1 MMKMKNMSQK
11 KRLAISMALALGTI
25 LPPLSGAVSAAE
37 KEITADGS
45 GPAWGGSSSDD
56 TVTVE
61 GNTLILKAGV
71 TYTTG
76 QLYGGFHL
84 GTGDVKNNTL
94 KIENSATLKAD
105 GFGGFVLGGAL
116 FNQGSAIENHLI
128 VDGGTIGEAPPPD
141 TNLKKIYGGA
151 TQALKGSA
159 IKNDVEIKRG
169 TIYGSVFG
177 GALTSSGATGTV
189 KENSVTLRG
198 DKTTT
203 KVTGEVAGG
212 YGAGG
217 TGSVESNHVVI
228 EGGKFEGS
236 VFGGKT
242 DGSGNVIGNTV
253 TMKGDSEVDAIVGGY
268 SGKTTGEV
276 KGNKV
281 TLNGGKVLA
290 DITGGVVDAYGSGD
304 AIENEVTVTGGEVA
318 GAVYG
323 GATSGDGKAL
333 KNTVTITGGKL
344 HNVYGGFTDAAVNK
358 TTGNTVNLGD
368 GEHAMA
374 AGYQIGKI
382 FGGNHADITGNTLNV
397 KTNVTAENIE
407 NFAKI
412 KFHYNETAVDLGA
425 AFLTLTEGAG
435 ITIPSLANIEADG
448 ELTKV
453 AFGKSLSLVF
463 NAGSITITDGKN
475 TKSDIT
481 GNIEK
486 NIRNGGNHIYYDV
499 YQFKNADVT
508 PATAIKTGTS
518 VCAGLSRAG
527 NSTLNNK
534 ITIDGVDA
542 FNNVYG
548 GATMGEGSEAAES
561 ERRDSR
567 NNHVILKAGTIN
579 DELAG
584 GFTTCVNGKAN
595 GNTVTVEGGSVED
608 IYGGNSFTGDASEN
622 IVDIGPVNVTGDVCG
637 GRSGSAAG
645 RTDRNIVH
653 LRGAQVTRSVIGG
666 TNVNGVGNTL
676 IVHSR
681 TGGSSIG
688 GIYGF
693 QNVHFYIENDAVG
706 PVNPMLKINNDAD
719 LTGTGIGVKV
729 DGGAKVMKVGEVI
742 RLLQTTGA
750 LTTDAA
756 IENQLKGSHGS
767 SMKYEFEIKKAADD
781 DKALIATVTK
791 AGMDEETTKS
801 FPETRAALADFVNHA
816 GDVVAGE
823 SLSSAK
829 KAAAAASANAEMDRY
844 QVWAGM
850 GANAMRA
857 ESGSYV
863 DTKGWSFGL
872 GWARQDGGAAKKT
885 LFSPFVEYGRGDY
898 DSYLDNGT
906 HGSGSMSY
914 FGLGV
919 LARVESE
926 QGLWYEGSLR
936 GGRSTSDYRSTIG
949 ADDVSYDGSN
959 TYYAAHLGLGK
970 DIHVKDDT
978 VTPYLRYFYSHQN
991 GMTATL
997 SSGEVYDFGSVNSH
1011 RIRLG
1016 FQYTHK
1022 VSESNEFYT
1031 GLAYEY
1037 EFNGKATAT
1046 FQGYSTPS
1054 PSLKGSSG
1062 MLELGYRFTPA
1073 GGPLSYDFHFTGWQG
1088 IRRGFSGG
1096 AQVNWAF

>member
-1 MMKMKNMSQK
+1 
-11 KRLAISMALALGTI
+11 
-25 LPPLSGAVSAAE
+25 
-37 KEITADGS
+37 
-45 GPAWGGSSSDD
+45 
-56 TVTVE
+56 
-61 GNTLILKAGV
+61 
-71 TYTTG
+71 
-76 QLYGGFHL
+76 
-84 GTGDVKNNTL
+84 
-94 KIENSATLKAD
+94 
-105 GFGGFVLGGAL
+105 
-116 FNQGSAIENHLI
+116 
-128 VDGGTIGEAPPPD
+128 
-141 TNLKKIYGGA
+141 
-151 TQALKGSA
+151 
-159 IKNDVEIKRG
+159 
-169 TIYGSVFG
+169 
-177 GALTSSGATGTV
+177 
-189 KENSVTLRG
+189 
-198 DKTTT
+198 
-203 KVTGEVAGG
+203 
-212 YGAGG
+212 
-217 TGSVESNHVVI
+217 
-228 EGGKFEGS
+228 
-236 VFGGKT
+236 
-242 DGSGNVIGNTV
+242 
-253 TMKGDSEVDAIVGGY
+253 
-268 SGKTTGEV
+268 
-276 KGNKV
+276 
-281 TLNGGKVLA
+281 
-290 DITGGVVDAYGSGD
+290 
-304 AIENEVTVTGGEVA
+304 
-318 GAVYG
+318 
-323 GATSGDGKAL
+323 
-333 KNTVTITGGKL
+333 
-344 HNVYGGFTDAAVNK
+344 
-358 TTGNTVNLGD
+358 
-368 GEHAMA
+368 
-374 AGYQIGKI
+374 
-382 FGGNHADITGNTLNV
+382 GNTLNV
-397 KTNVTAENIE
+397 KTNVKAENIE
-407 NFAKI
+407 NFEKI
-412 KFHYNETAVDLGA
+412 NFYKNGSVNAATALLK
-425 AFLTLTEGAG
+425 LTGGVGTTIDSLKNIKAEGFVGKYTLIENGAG
-435 ITIPSLANIEADG
+435 ITINQGGDTHSYTG
-448 ELTKV
+448 EKTEHHINKDSG
-453 AFGKSLSLVF
+453 GKKILYE
-463 NAGSITITDGKN
+463 G
-475 TKSDIT
+475 
-481 GNIEK
+481 
-486 NIRNGGNHIYYDV
+486 
-499 YQFKNADVT
+499 YQFKDADVT
-508 PATAIKTGTS
+508 EATGLKDGNDLY
-518 VCAGLSRAG
+518 AGRSEMG
-527 NSTLNNK
+527 NSTVHNK
-534 ITIDGVDA
+534 ITINSGTFDQVFGGRTEGYTTTATDKKDSRENTVTL
-542 FNNVYG
+542 NGGRVNSNLYG
-548 GATMGEGSEAAES
+548 GYTMGGKATGNIVNLNGGKVDSSLYGGEAFK
-561 ERRDSR
+561 D
-567 NNHVILKAGTIN
+567 
-579 DELAG
+579 
-584 GFTTCVNGKAN
+584 AN
-595 GNTVTVEGGSVED
+595 GNTVNITGGEVLSCIYGGSANLRADGNTVNITGGKVTAGEVYGGRGGDGASGNTVNVRGGSVNALF
-608 IYGGNSFTGDASEN
+608 GGDAPMYGDASDN
-622 IVDIGPVNVTGDVCG
+622 IVDIGSVTVTGDVFG
-637 GRSGSAAG
+637 GRGGAAG

-653 LRGAQVTRSVIGG
+653 LRGANVTGTVTGG
-666 TNVNGVGNTL
+666 NKANGVGNTL
-676 IVHSR
+676 VVHSR
-681 TGGSSIG
+681 IGGSAIG
-688 GIYGF
+688 GIAGF

-706 PVNPMLKINNDAD
+706 PVNPMLKINNAAD
-719 LTGTGIGVKV
+719 LTGKGIGVKV
-729 DGGAKVMKVGEVI
+729 SGGAKVMKVGEAV

-750 LTTDAA
+750 LTADAA

-978 VTPYLRYFYSHQN
+978 VTPYLRYFYAHQN

-1062 MLELGYRFTPA
+1062 MLELGYRFTPK
-1073 GGPLSYDFHFTGWQG
+1073 GQPLTYDFHFTGWQG